1 MQDSD
6 SIRNGPAMRTG
17 PVGRLARLVLAVVAI
32 ASFVSIADQGGP
44 SSFQGSRNLLE
55 PSLLVLDA
63 VMLALF
69 VNLVGVI
76 ATIVSGRDAASR
88 SRLVSTPSDVSWGST
103 SSTIGRRTI
112 DNQPHESECG

>member
-6 SIRNGPAMRTG
+6 SIRNGPATRTG
-17 PVGRLARLVLAVVAI
+17 PVGRLARLALAVVAI

-69 VNLVGVI
+69 VNLMALCARANPLPNPAVR
-76 ATIVSGRDAASR
+76 AVSGRV
-88 SRLVSTPSDVSWGST
+88 SRLVRDHLAFW
-103 SSTIGRRTI
+103 R
-112 DNQPHESECG
+112 

>member
-88 SRLVSTPSDVSWGST
+88 SRLVAFVVLIAAIGAAGAT
-103 SSTIGRRTI
+103 SQAAHGTVWASR
-112 DNQPHESECG
+112 